1 MATIASRALRNQTR
15 RVLER
20 VAAGE
25 TFTVTFDGRP
35 VAWLLPVAHRRR
47 WIARDVLF
55 RQRTAIQAD
64 AGLAAEL
71 KALAPDTTDDLGPL

>member
-1 MATIASRALRNQTR
+1 MATIASRELRNHTR

-25 TFTVTFDGRP
+25 TITVTLDGRP
-35 VAWLLPVAHRRR
+35 VARLVPVASRRH

-55 RQRTAIQAD
+55 RQLRAIQAD

-71 KALAPDTTDDLGPL
+71 TALAPDTTDDLEPL